1 MPWGQWGAS
10 STPLWTVHD
19 QQLICNIPAI
29 QAVRKEVA
37 LPAMKARNAT
47 SVMTFFWLGAN
58 VVSTPIEIPIEPGL
72 ENPQRAYV
80 AIISDR
86 GCN

>member
-1 MPWGQWGAS
+1 ME
-10 STPLWTVHD
+10 HYFKKNN
-19 QQLICNIPAI
+19 ICNVPAM
-29 QAVRKEVA
+29 QAVRKQVA

-47 SVMTFFWLGAN
+47 SVITFLWLGAN
-58 VVSTPIEIPIEPGL
+58 VIRVPIEIPTEPGF

-86 GCN
+86 GCNKD

>member
-1 MPWGQWGAS
+1 M
-10 STPLWTVHD
+10 
-19 QQLICNIPAI
+19 
-29 QAVRKEVA
+29 QAVRKHVP

-47 SVMTFFWLGAN
+47 SAITFLWLGAN
-58 VVSTPIEIPIEPGL
+58 VISVPIEIPIEQGF

-86 GCN
+86 GCNKV